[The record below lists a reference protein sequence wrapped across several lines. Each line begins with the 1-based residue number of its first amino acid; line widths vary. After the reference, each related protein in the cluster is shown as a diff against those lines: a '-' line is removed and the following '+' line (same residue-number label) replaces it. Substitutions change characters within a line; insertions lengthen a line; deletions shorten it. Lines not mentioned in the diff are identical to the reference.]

1 MEPETDQEV
10 VPDLSNWYMRKFT
23 SEEIII
29 DLNFTYPSL
38 VSAYYDLDLIQVKV
52 LQNGFFA
59 SFSDYQFLEEDY
71 VLQARPVPPLCSG
84 DDPYCGSN
92 VGFLIGLLVILCLL
106 VTLILMMFFNI
117 GMGRVWSL
125 YFMLQLVTNFE
136 NYEKLIPAP
145 STKEFLQFL
154 EEISNFKIS
163 EIKQVYHFFS
173 YDNNKSQ
180 NWIFA

>member
-1 MEPETDQEV
+1 
-10 VPDLSNWYMRKFT
+10 
-23 SEEIII
+23 
-29 DLNFTYPSL
+29 
-38 VSAYYDLDLIQVKV
+38 
-52 LQNGFFA
+52 
-59 SFSDYQFLEEDY
+59 
-71 VLQARPVPPLCSG
+71 
-84 DDPYCGSN
+84 
-92 VGFLIGLLVILCLL
+92 
-106 VTLILMMFFNI
+106 MMFFNI

-180 NWIFA
+180 NLIFAQNEMIFSLICFSTILALTWGVRKNWNTGGSIKHFKRLMVWSPFFRCIMMTWFATALWTFTWFHASVDGFSAGRPE

>member
-1 MEPETDQEV
+1 
-10 VPDLSNWYMRKFT
+10 
-23 SEEIII
+23 
-29 DLNFTYPSL
+29 
-38 VSAYYDLDLIQVKV
+38 
-52 LQNGFFA
+52 
-59 SFSDYQFLEEDY
+59 
-71 VLQARPVPPLCSG
+71 
-84 DDPYCGSN
+84 
-92 VGFLIGLLVILCLL
+92 
-106 VTLILMMFFNI
+106 
-117 GMGRVWSL
+117 
-125 YFMLQLVTNFE
+125 MLQLVTNFE